1 MDKVTIKF
9 RQPTVNEYSY
19 LRELVGW
26 GVPVKEATEVS
37 IEQSLFS
44 VCLEREGEII
54 GLGRIVGDGGL
65 YFYVQDII
73 VKPEYRGLG
82 YSRIIMGEVMKFI
95 KVNAK
100 KGSFVGLFAAKG
112 TEGFYEKYGFFI
124 RPNETFGAG
133 MFYPIEKIIE

>member
-1 MDKVTIKF
+1 MVKVTIKF

-44 VCLEREGEII
+44 VCLEREREII

-82 YSRIIMGEVMKFI
+82 YSRIIMDEVMKFI

-112 TEGFYEKYGFFI
+112 TEGLYEKYGFVI

-133 MFYPIEKIIE
+133 RFYPIEKIIE

>member
-82 YSRIIMGEVMKFI
+82 YSRIIMDEVMKFI

-112 TEGFYEKYGFFI
+112 TEGLYEKYGFVI
-124 RPNETFGAG
+124 RPNEIFGAG
-133 MFYPIEKIIE
+133 MFYPMIE

>member
-82 YSRIIMGEVMKFI
+82 YSRIIMDEVMKFI
-95 KVNAK
+95 K
-100 KGSFVGLFAAKG
+100 
-112 TEGFYEKYGFFI
+112 E
-124 RPNETFGAG
+124 
-133 MFYPIEKIIE
+133 

>member
-1 MDKVTIKF
+1 
-9 RQPTVNEYSY
+9 
-19 LRELVGW
+19 
-26 GVPVKEATEVS
+26 
-37 IEQSLFS
+37 LFS

-82 YSRIIMGEVMKFI
+82 YSRIIMDEVMKFI

-112 TEGFYEKYGFFI
+112 TEGLYEKYGFVI
-124 RPNETFGAG
+124 RPNEIFGAG
-133 MFYPIEKIIE
+133 MFYPMIE